1 METRE
6 GTLMAVYYITIYER
20 IDGVPRFECT
30 EYCGKTKE
38 YVVLIPVIDGG
49 ACLINEL
56 KRASDCHVSDYADM
70 VICDEGTKY
79 TSSQEAILRN
89 LGVNSLLLKRDVG
102 KQGAKLRM
110 GLWWALDRGYK
121 GIITIDGNN
130 MNSIEGVPKFI
141 YKLAEG
147 YDFVQGSRFIN
158 GRKRIAIHTS
168 IISMMAHYKFTD
180 ATNTFRAYS
189 SQFLCDKRV
198 QPFREI
204 FATDELL
211 TYLPVK
217 ADQIGLR
224 VCEIP
229 VDRVNVDEKEKCRWA
244 ILLKNMIGI
253 YNPDFN
259 RRR

>member
-1 METRE
+1 
-6 GTLMAVYYITIYER
+6 
-20 IDGVPRFECT
+20 
-30 EYCGKTKE
+30 
-38 YVVLIPVIDGG
+38 
-49 ACLINEL
+49 
-56 KRASDCHVSDYADM
+56 
-70 VICDEGTKY
+70 
-79 TSSQEAILRN
+79 
-89 LGVNSLLLKRDVG
+89 
-102 KQGAKLRM
+102 
-110 GLWWALDRGYK
+110 
-121 GIITIDGNN
+121 

-217 ADQIGLR
+217 AAQIGLR